1 MVAQSLVSLV
11 FAYVVLIVGA
21 VLALQ
26 LVAHFGFVGLGV
38 VLIAVGF
45 MRR

>member
-1 MVAQSLVSLV
+1 MFAQSLASLT
-11 FAYVVLIVGA
+11 FAYIALIVGA